1 MQAASPGIPV
11 SCLER
16 ISAREREHTLSET
29 EFPVGADDEDDNFE
43 RERKRFM
50 LLDFAGEDGDDYS
63 ASGSSSDLDSSDFED
78 DEGIESGAE
87 GDVDGGDQESVNL
100 EHDRVELPSEEGLDS
115 EEGGNHE
122 DDFGRE
128 ALPKEAAFARVQPR
142 DDGPMQDMAAPAS
155 PPPSSPHYQSLSL
168 VLVRLANS
176 EEEPLIRA
184 EIPWSLIV
192 SCGNKSVNSNPKAL
206 QMPLVTNQVDSI
218 PPDATLLRALYPSTD
233 DPNGARLLQGVL
245 RMDPPLDAARALL
258 EAFPLACLDMDGF
271 FTASQF
277 CHPKTSSDMY
287 KSGESLG
294 ANESDVGEVSEVV
307 RLVMQ
312 KTIQARRLNTIDWG
326 MVAFLGDARISPS
339 IAKLLLR
346 QKPEA
351 LIDPRHGAF
360 GVSPLERM
368 ASGFFIHGDSTAWV
382 DKLRLALRVASFVK
396 MERATNPS
404 IEITLPAG
412 FFANDDPSF
421 HPYHELIRLLID
433 PDFQGYKFGKHGFV
447 NTLKSCSAAVSDAF
461 VRRDNDGNLP
471 LHIALQSKCASVL
484 GVKGE
489 RRLIRYLLN
498 LRKSSSLESEGGKRR
513 RLPLRLCVENGWPVH
528 DLIID
533 AALSQDT
540 ALRSVDLPPL
550 LHQVLDGP
558 YSPRYQTNGV
568 RELVRQTMKIMARH
582 SSDPSV
588 LSRYLDSKGRHV
600 IHIALCN
607 RIPVHD
613 VIADALPHSLEARD
627 LSRDGFY
634 PFQIA
639 AISFVAEVENRAGR
653 VEYEDNE
660 NEHEKEALETSI
672 LFEIIRRDPLCIT
685 WSCNSTSELASR
697 PVQKRNLDDGCLSVF
712 RDKRRYE
719 TAATVSSCEQRR

>member
-1 MQAASPGIPV
+1 MQGSSRGGVPV
-11 SCLER
+11 SFLER
-16 ISAREREHTLSET
+16 ISARERSET

-43 RERKRFM
+43 RERKRFL
-50 LLDFAGEDGDDYS
+50 LLDFAGDAGDDDDSS

-78 DEGIESGAE
+78 DEVIESGAE
-87 GDVDGGDQESVNL
+87 GDADGGDQETENLDVEDQPSVN
-100 EHDRVELPSEEGLDS
+100 EDS
-115 EEGGNHE
+115 EERLNHE
-122 DDFGRE
+122 DVFGRE
-128 ALPKEAAFARVQPR
+128 ALPPEAVFAHAQPR
-142 DDGPMQDMAAPAS
+142 DDDSLQGMAPPAS
-155 PPPSSPHYQSLSL
+155 PPPSWHHYQSLSM

-176 EEEPLIRA
+176 EDEPLIRA
-184 EIPWSLIV
+184 DIPWSLIV
-192 SCGNKSVNSNPKAL
+192 SCGKKKSVNSNPKDL

-233 DPNGARLLQGVL
+233 DPNGTRLFHGFL

-277 CHPKTSSDMY
+277 CHPKTSA
-287 KSGESLG
+287 G
-294 ANESDVGEVSEVV
+294 ADESDVGEVSEVV
-307 RLVMQ
+307 RLVME

-382 DKLRLALRVASFVK
+382 KKLLLALRVASYVK
-396 MERATNPS
+396 MKRAPNPS

-412 FFANDDPSF
+412 FFANDDQQTTSF
-421 HPYHELIRLLID
+421 HPYHELIRLLIN

-447 NTLKSCSAAVSDAF
+447 NTLKACSAADPDAF
-461 VRRDNDGNLP
+461 VRKDNDGNLP

-498 LRKSSSLESEGGKRR
+498 LRKSSSLVPEGDTRR

-550 LHQVLDGP
+550 LHQALDGP
-558 YSPRYQTNGV
+558 YSPRYQINGV
-568 RELVRQTMKIMARH
+568 RELVRQTMKIVAKH
-582 SSDPSV
+582 PSV
-588 LSRYLDSKGRHV
+588 LSRYLDSKGRHI
-600 IHIALCN
+600 IHVALRN
-607 RIPVHD
+607 RIPVYD
-613 VIADALPHSLEARD
+613 VIAEALPHSLEARD
-627 LSRDGFY
+627 FTQDGFY

-639 AISFVAEVENRAGR
+639 AMSFVAETENRSRR
-653 VEYEDNE
+653 VELEE
-660 NEHEKEALETSI
+660 NDDEHEKEALETSI
-672 LFEIIRRDPLCIT
+672 LFELIRRDPLCIT
-685 WSCNSTSELASR
+685 WNCSSSASELLASR
-697 PVQKRNLDDGCLSVF
+697 PVRKRNLNDGFVSRCKSV
-712 RDKRRYE
+712 
-719 TAATVSSCEQRR
+719 TSSCELRNNSVST